1 MIILKGM
8 SNDMRKKLEEELNFL
23 KADYVRI
30 QEDLEKLAFVGG
42 NESSAE
48 EQLVRLEKEMANKRK
63 EIAVCDN

>member
-1 MIILKGM
+1 
-8 SNDMRKKLEEELNFL
+8 MRKKLEDDLNFL

-48 EQLVRLEKEMANKRK
+48 GQLVRLENEIADKRK
-63 EIAVCDN
+63 EIAACDD

>member
-1 MIILKGM
+1 
-8 SNDMRKKLEEELNFL
+8 MRKKLEDELNFL

-48 EQLVRLEKEMANKRK
+48 EQLVRVEREIANKRK
-63 EIAVCDN
+63 EIAACDN

>member
-1 MIILKGM
+1 
-8 SNDMRKKLEEELNFL
+8 MRKKLEEELNFL

-48 EQLVRLEKEMANKRK
+48 KQLVRLEKEMANKRK